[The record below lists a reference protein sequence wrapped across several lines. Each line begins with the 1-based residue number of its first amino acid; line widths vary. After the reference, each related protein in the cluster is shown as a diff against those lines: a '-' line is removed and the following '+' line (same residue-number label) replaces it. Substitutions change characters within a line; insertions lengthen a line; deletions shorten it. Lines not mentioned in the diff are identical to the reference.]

1 MKFGQLKRR
10 EFIRL
15 IGGAAAWPPAAR
27 GEHTGAM
34 RRLGVL
40 LSTSGTDPEGQARI
54 AALRLGLLELG
65 WIDGRNISIDSR
77 WSAADAT
84 QTRAQVAQMV
94 ASKPD
99 VIVASPSSVLAA
111 VQRETRSIPI
121 VFAQVVDPVG
131 AGFVASLAHP
141 GGNITGFAG
150 FEFAIGAKWLQL
162 LKEIA
167 PSVNRVA
174 AVYDPVTPAATGF
187 LPLIDAAGRSA
198 GVDVF
203 IHGVRDAAE
212 IERVLT
218 AFAAQPNG
226 GLIAIPSRL
235 IANSRE
241 FVISLAHRLHL
252 PDVSAFRYYSAAGGL
267 ASYGVDNIGL
277 YRRAASYV
285 DRILKGEKPSNLPV
299 QMPNRY
305 DLIINLKTAKALG
318 LEVPATLLARAD
330 EVIE

>member
-1 MKFGQLKRR
+1 MNRR
-10 EFIRL
+10 TFI
-15 IGGAAAWPPAAR
+15 GSAATVLSVPLAAR
-27 GEHTGAM
+27 AQPQSGTM

-40 LSTSGTDPEGQARI
+40 LSTSDIDPEGQARL
-54 AALRLGLLELG
+54 ASLRTCLLEFG
-65 WIDGRNISIDSR
+65 WTEGRNISIDYR
-77 WSAADAT
+77 WGGGDPNRVRTQAADL
-84 QTRAQVAQMV
+84 V

-111 VQRETRSIPI
+111 VQRETRTIPV
-121 VFAQVVDPVG
+121 VFAQLVDPVG
-131 AGFVASLAHP
+131 TGFVSSLAHP
-141 GGNITGFAG
+141 GGNITGFSA

-167 PSVNRVA
+167 PSVTRVA
-174 AVYDPVTPAATGF
+174 AVYDPATPVVTGL

-198 GVDVF
+198 GIDVF

-218 AFAAQPNG
+218 AFAAEPNG
-226 GLIAIPSRL
+226 GLVAVPSRL
-235 IANSRE
+235 IATSRD
-241 FVISLAHRLHL
+241 FVISLAHRLRL
-252 PDVSAFRYYSAAGGL
+252 PDVSAFRYYSASGGL
-267 ASYGVDNIGL
+267 ASYGVDNIAL

-285 DRILKGEKPSNLPV
+285 DRILRGEKPENLPV

-305 DLIINLKTAKALG
+305 ELIINLRTAKALG
-318 LEVPATLLARAD
+318 IEVPATVLARAD